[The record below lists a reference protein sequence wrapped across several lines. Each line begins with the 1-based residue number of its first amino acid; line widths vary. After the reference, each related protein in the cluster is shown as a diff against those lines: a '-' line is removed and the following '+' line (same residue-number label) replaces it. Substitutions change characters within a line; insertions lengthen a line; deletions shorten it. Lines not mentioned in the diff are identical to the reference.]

1 MYKHLSSS
9 LAYAFFGAKVREA
22 EFSDSWLLV
31 AIRERVGDRFT
42 KSKCGA
48 LMYRYTA
55 MKRIEKL
62 YELMKE
68 GVEVH
73 PL

>member
-1 MYKHLSSS
+1 MAGS
-9 LAYAFFGAKVREA
+9 LFFAFFGAKVREA
-22 EFSDSWLLV
+22 DWSDPWLLV
-31 AIRERVGDRFT
+31 GIRELIGDRFT

-48 LMYRYTA
+48 FLYRYHV

-62 YELMKE
+62 YKLMKE
-68 GVEVH
+68 GVEIS